1 MTLLLRALVVS
12 LPFSFIWSIF
22 ILELNLLILSCYS
35 IFSFIKEKKLFYF
48 NNFLFKLI
56 LVFSFYLIITRI
68 YYHELDLG
76 LNYSI
81 FYIRY
86 IIYIICLSYVIHQIK
101 FEKKILFIFLIIS
114 LLLAIDSYVQ
124 FFTGY
129 NLLGTKIQNASRI
142 SSFFNDEL
150 ILGSFICK
158 ISPLIFSLFFINEI
172 KNKKTLYFF
181 LLSILI
187 LNLFTI
193 VISGERSALFLYFLL
208 CGYLFLFLRIE
219 LKIKFYFLLLLIIFS
234 SIFLTTNQN
243 IYNRVIDQTF
253 YEIFGKSTK
262 QLSYYNADE
271 IIVEDYDKKNCRLK
285 KIKPEDCKSNVK
297 IFFFSPT
304 HHNYFL
310 TSLRIFDDHK
320 FFGAGPKSFREL
332 CKNDKYSLNRFS
344 CATHTHNYYIQ
355 LISETGIFG
364 FTFIF
369 IFYVYFIILFIKV
382 YKSKIIENNQK
393 NFYIVILGGMLINF
407 FPLVPTG
414 NFFNNWLSILSYFP
428 IIYLI
433 NARIFKK

>member
-1 MTLLLRALVVS
+1 M
-12 LPFSFIWSIF
+12 
-22 ILELNLLILSCYS
+22 
-35 IFSFIKEKKLFYF
+35 
-48 NNFLFKLI
+48 
-56 LVFSFYLIITRI
+56 
-68 YYHELDLG
+68 
-76 LNYSI
+76 
-81 FYIRY
+81 
-86 IIYIICLSYVIHQIK
+86 SYVIDKIK
-101 FEKKILFIFLIIS
+101 FKKKFLFIFLIVS
-114 LLLAIDSYVQ
+114 LFLAIDAYIQ

-129 NLLGTKIQNASRI
+129 NLLGAKTQNISRI

-158 ISPLIFSLFFINEI
+158 ISPLVISFFFIDEI
-172 KNKKTLYFF
+172 KNKKSLYFF
-181 LLSILI
+181 LFTFLI

-193 VISGERSALFLYFLL
+193 IISGERSALFLYFLL
-208 CGYLFLFLRIE
+208 CGLLFLFLRIE
-219 LKIKFYFLLLLIIFS
+219 LKVKFYFLLLLIIFA
-234 SIFLTTNQN
+234 SIFLASNKN
-243 IYNRVIDQTF
+243 IYNRVIDQTI

-262 QLSYYNADE
+262 QLSYYNSDE
-271 IIVEDYDKKNCRLK
+271 IIVENYHKNCRLK
-285 KIKPEDCKSNVK
+285 KIKPEECKSNVK

-310 TSLRIFDDHK
+310 TSLKIFDDYK

-369 IFYVYFIILFIKV
+369 IFYFYFIMLLIKI
-382 YKSKIIENNQK
+382 YKSEIIENNQK
-393 NFYIVILGGMLINF
+393 NFYIVILVGMLINF